1 MEGKTETTQVNWPSF
16 FSLSSIT
23 SAVLLPWVSGRTQ
36 HMIAPM
42 NDKAPITA
50 KGSTEL
56 IRVIWTTN
64 GELAAPIR
72 LATDTIPMPLFLN
85 TLIKKKE
92 KKKNNLT

>member
-85 TLIKKKE
+85 INKEKRKKKE
-92 KKKNNLT
+92 